1 LVTVSQNFEREKEFI
16 PRIMPL
22 KAIKISER
30 IYKKLL
36 DSKKDEESI
45 SEFLERLLNIKEQSK
60 DINKSFGIWKDLPTE
75 YFEIIKSDIKE
86 IREGINQRFSSS

>member
-1 LVTVSQNFEREKEFI
+1 MT
-16 PRIMPL
+16 L
-22 KAIKISER
+22 KTIKISER

-45 SEFLERLLNIKEQSK
+45 TEFLERLLDIKEQSK
-60 DINKSFGIWKDLPTE
+60 DINKSFGIWKDLPKE

-86 IREGINQRFSSS
+86 IREGINQRFS

>member
-1 LVTVSQNFEREKEFI
+1 MT
-16 PRIMPL
+16 L

-45 SEFLERLLNIKEQSK
+45 TDFLERLLDIKEQSK
-60 DINKSFGIWKDLPTE
+60 DINKSFGIWKDLPAE
-75 YFEIIKSDIKE
+75 YFEIIESDIKE
-86 IREGINQRFSSS
+86 IREGINQRFS

>member
-1 LVTVSQNFEREKEFI
+1 MT
-16 PRIMPL
+16 L

-45 SEFLERLLNIKEQSK
+45 SEF
-60 DINKSFGIWKDLPTE
+60 
-75 YFEIIKSDIKE
+75 
-86 IREGINQRFSSS
+86 